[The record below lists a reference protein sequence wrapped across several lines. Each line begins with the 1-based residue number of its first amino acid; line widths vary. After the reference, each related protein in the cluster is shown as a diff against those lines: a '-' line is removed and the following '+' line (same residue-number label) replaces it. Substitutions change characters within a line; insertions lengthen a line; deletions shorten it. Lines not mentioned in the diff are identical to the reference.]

1 MLRRRSRRSRRG
13 SPRVLLIIENIAIAR
28 DHRAQ
33 NQLKSLLASGYRV
46 GLICRRDETN
56 ARFREPGLD
65 LYEYPAPPEGEGTAV
80 LAFEYAY
87 SVLAAA
93 VLVLRALADG
103 PVHAIQVG
111 QPPDIYFMPA
121 FMGKLFGTR
130 FIVDQRDLSPEV
142 LEARFGKRH
151 GALARALRMFERAS
165 WRTADHVFAVNDSL
179 LRVVTARGG
188 VPPKRVTA
196 IKSGPLLSAVSGR
209 SPDLELRE
217 GFPHLVCWH
226 GLMGPQ
232 DHVEL
237 ALQAISHYVHHLG
250 RRDALFVFMGDGVV
264 EQELRQMTVKLELG
278 DVVRFTGWLAE
289 DACFAYVATADL
301 GLDTNLQPEVT
312 PLKAMEYMGHAVPVV
327 AFDVH
332 ETRLLA
338 GEAAQYVKVG
348 DVEEMSRLIAR
359 LLDAPDER
367 RRMGRI
373 GRERI
378 EQQFAWDRQEE
389 RYLAIFR
396 RFLMDSGQA
405 RPSGPCVPSRNV
417 LSANL
422 PAATHSARRLELDH

>member
-1 MLRRRSRRSRRG
+1 VLRRRSRRSRRG
-13 SPRVLLIIENIAIAR
+13 APRVLLIIENIAIAR

-33 NQLKSLLASGYRV
+33 KQLKSLLAGGYRV
-46 GLICRRDETN
+46 GLICRRDENN
-56 ARFREPGLD
+56 AHFREPGLD

-80 LAFEYAY
+80 VAFEYGY
-87 SVLAAA
+87 SVLAAV

-121 FMGKLFGTR
+121 FVAKLFGTR

-142 LEARFGKRH
+142 FEARFGKSK
-151 GALARALRMFERAS
+151 GALVRTLRMFERAS
-165 WRTADHVFAVNDSL
+165 WRAADHVFTVNDSL
-179 LRVVTARGG
+179 VRVVSERGG

-196 IKSGPLLSAVSGR
+196 VKNGPLLSAVSGR
-209 SPDLELRE
+209 SPDQELRE

-250 RRDALFVFMGDGVV
+250 RRDALFVFIGDGVA
-264 EQELRQMTVKLELG
+264 ERELRQMTVELELG

-289 DACFAYVATADL
+289 DACFTYVATADL

-312 PLKAMEYMGHAVPVV
+312 PVKAMEYMGHGVPLVV
-327 AFDVH
+327 FDVH

-348 DVEEMSRLIAR
+348 DAEEMARQIAR

-367 RRMGRI
+367 RRMGEI
-373 GRERI
+373 GRDRI
-378 EQQFAWDRQEE
+378 ERQFAWDRQEE
-389 RYLAIFR
+389 RYLEIFGQ
-396 RFLMDSGQA
+396 FLGA
-405 RPSGPCVPSRNV
+405 KC
-417 LSANL
+417 A
-422 PAATHSARRLELDH
+422 